1 MRLNI
6 LKSMLLSAAVVGFGL
21 ISTPFGASV
30 AQAAPTSCAS
40 SIDVTSNVFVYKNS
54 APIRACSALT
64 CPIVR
69 FRADPT
75 LLFKTRTYP
84 GSCQIL
90 DKDGRN
96 IARCPRQSAH
106 DFSGGRCRCANAAG
120 TLTRIVRRAA
130 VSKSGSP
137 EIFFKMGNK
146 CVRVPDAGKCYG
158 STKGL
163 CNTTLK

>member
-1 MRLNI
+1 MRLNV
-6 LKSMLLSAAVVGFGL
+6 LKSMLLSVAVVGLGVMTTHFT
-21 ISTPFGASV
+21 SSE

-40 SIDVTSNVFVYKNS
+40 TLEVTNKSFMYKNS
-54 APIRACSALT
+54 APRRSCNSPS
-64 CPIVR
+64 CPIVG
-69 FRADPT
+69 FRSDPT
-75 LLFKTRTYP
+75 LLFRTRNYP

-120 TLTRIVRRAA
+120 TLTRVVRRAA

-137 EIFFKMGNK
+137 EIFFRMGNK

-158 STKGL
+158 SVKGL
-163 CNTTLK
+163 CNTTIK